1 MQVNSLIEN
10 LYLFAVVFLALFVK
24 GITGFGNTLVMAPLF
39 SFVVSNRFTTPVDL
53 LISIPT
59 NAYLVWKNRNSIN
72 FKTVAPLSLML
83 IAGII
88 PGIMILKTGNDLLL
102 KSILGVVIVALGI
115 EMLYRKPEQQG
126 SGKGSKGLLVI
137 VGLVSGVL
145 AGMYGISAFLV
156 AYISRTSTDR
166 SQFRANLCSLFLV
179 DNIFRLFWYSAAG
192 IMTLEIVKF
201 TVFLAPAVALGMY
214 IGTKVD
220 TGLKEETVRKATIY
234 LLIVSGAVLLLR
246 SAWGLYI

>member
-1 MQVNSLIEN
+1 LIEN
-10 LYLFAVVFLALFVK
+10 IYLFMVVFISLFVK
-24 GITGFGNTLVMAPLF
+24 GITGFGNTLVMAPMF

-59 NAYLVWKNRNSIN
+59 NAYLVWKNRDSIK
-72 FKTVAPLSLML
+72 FSTVAPMSLML
-83 IAGII
+83 LAGVI

-102 KSILGVVIVALGI
+102 KSILGIVIVALGI
-115 EMLYRKPEQQG
+115 EMLYRKPEQQP
-126 SGKGSKGLLVI
+126 SGKGNKALLVI

-156 AYISRTSTDR
+156 AYISRTSADR

-192 IMTLEIVKF
+192 IMTLEIIRF
-201 TVFLAPAVALGMY
+201 TLFMAPAVALGMY

-234 LLIVSGAVLLLR
+234 LLIVSGAILIVRSVL
-246 SAWGLYI
+246 SLYII

>member
-1 MQVNSLIEN
+1 LIEN
-10 LYLFAVVFLALFVK
+10 IYLFIVVFISFFVK

-59 NAYLVWKNRNSIN
+59 NVYLVWKNRKSIN
-72 FKTVAPLSLML
+72 FKTVVPLSIMVLV
-83 IAGII
+83 GVI
-88 PGIMILKTGNDLLL
+88 PGVMLLKTGNDLLL
-102 KSILGVVIVALGI
+102 KSILGVVIIALGI
-115 EMLYRKPEQQG
+115 EMLYRKHEQQG
-126 SGKGSKGLLVI
+126 SGKGNKVMLVI

-156 AYISRTSTDR
+156 AYISRTSKDR

-179 DNIFRLFWYSAAG
+179 DNIFRLFWYGAAG
-192 IMTLEIVKF
+192 IMTFEIMKF
-201 TVFLAPAVALGMY
+201 TLFIAPAVALGMY

-234 LLIVSGAVLLLR
+234 LLVVSGIVLLIR
-246 SAWGLYI
+246 SVWSLHII

>member
-1 MQVNSLIEN
+1 MIEN
-10 LYLFAVVFLALFVK
+10 LYLFAVVFIAYFVK

-39 SFVVSNRFTTPVDL
+39 SFVVPNRFTTPVDL
-53 LISIPT
+53 LLSIPT
-59 NAYLVWKNRNSIN
+59 NAFLVWKNRKSIN
-72 FKTVAPLSLML
+72 FRIVASLSLML
-83 IAGII
+83 IVGIV

-102 KSILGVVIVALGI
+102 KSILGVVIVGLGI
-115 EMLYRKPEQQG
+115 EMLYRKPEQQ
-126 SGKGSKGLLVI
+126 SSRKGSKLMLVI

-192 IMTLEIVKF
+192 IMTLEIMKF
-201 TVFLAPAVALGMY
+201 TIFIAPAAALGMY

-234 LLIVSGAVLLLR
+234 LLIVSGVILVIR
-246 SAWGLYI
+246 SVWSLHIF

>member
-1 MQVNSLIEN
+1 MIEN
-10 LYLFAVVFLALFVK
+10 LYLFAVVFVALFVK

-59 NAYLVWKNRNSIN
+59 NVYLVWRNRKSIN
-72 FKTVAPLSLML
+72 FRTVAPLSLTL
-83 IAGII
+83 LAGVV
-88 PGIMILKTGNDLLL
+88 PGIMLLKTGNDLLL
-102 KSILGVVIVALGI
+102 KSILGAVIIALGL
-115 EMLYRKPEQQG
+115 EMLYRKPKQQD
-126 SGKGSKGLLVI
+126 SVKVNKMFLVI

-156 AYISRTSTDR
+156 AYISRTSADR
-166 SQFRANLCSLFLV
+166 GQFRANLCSLFLV
-179 DNIFRLFWYSAAG
+179 DNIFRLFWYSASG
-192 IMTLEIVKF
+192 IMTLEIMKF
-201 TVFLAPAVALGMY
+201 TLFLAPAVALGMY

-234 LLIVSGAVLLLR
+234 LLIVSGAILLAR
-246 SAWGLYI
+246 SAWSLYII

>member
-1 MQVNSLIEN
+1 MIEN
-10 LYLFAVVFLALFVK
+10 IYLFAAVLLAFFVK

-59 NAYLVWKNRNSIN
+59 NAYLVWKNRKSIN
-72 FKTVAPLSLML
+72 GKTVAPLALML
-83 IAGII
+83 LAGVI
-88 PGIMILKTGNDLLL
+88 PGIMLLKTGNDLLL
-102 KSILGVVIVALGI
+102 KSILGVVIIALGI
-115 EMLYRKPEQQG
+115 EMLCRKPEQQG
-126 SGKGSKGLLVI
+126 SGKDNKVLLVI

-156 AYISRTSTDR
+156 AYISRTSADK

-179 DNIFRLFWYSAAG
+179 DNIFRLFWYGATG
-192 IMTLEIVKF
+192 IMTLEIIRF
-201 TVFLAPAVALGMY
+201 TLFIAPAVALGMY

-234 LLIVSGAVLLLR
+234 LLIVSGVVLLIR
-246 SAWGLYI
+246 SAWSLYII

>member
-1 MQVNSLIEN
+1 MIEN
-10 LYLFAVVFLALFVK
+10 IYLFAVVFLAFFVK

-59 NAYLVWKNRNSIN
+59 NAYLVWKNRKSIN

-83 IAGII
+83 LAGVI
-88 PGIMILKTGNDLLL
+88 PGIMLLKTGNDLLL
-102 KSILGVVIVALGI
+102 KSILGIVIVALGV

-126 SGKGSKGLLVI
+126 TGKENKVLLVI
-137 VGLVSGVL
+137 VGLISGVL

-156 AYISRTSTDR
+156 AYISRTSADR

-179 DNIFRLFWYSAAG
+179 DNIFRLFWYGAAG
-192 IMTLEIVKF
+192 IMTLEIMKF
-201 TVFLAPAVALGMY
+201 TLLIAPAVALGMY

-220 TGLKEETVRKATIY
+220 TGLKEDTVRKATIY
-234 LLIVSGAVLLLR
+234 LLIVSGAVLLIR
-246 SAWGLYI
+246 SAWSLYII

>member
-1 MQVNSLIEN
+1 MVEN
-10 LYLFAVVFLALFVK
+10 LYLFAVVFAALFVK

-59 NAYLVWKNRNSIN
+59 NAYLVWKNRKSIN

-83 IAGII
+83 IAGVV
-88 PGIMILKTGNDLLL
+88 PGIMILKTGNDLFL

-126 SGKGSKGLLVI
+126 SRKGNKVLLVI

-156 AYISRTSTDR
+156 AYISRTSADR

-192 IMTLEIVKF
+192 IMTLEIIKF
-201 TVFLAPAVALGMY
+201 TVFIAPAVALGMY
-214 IGTKVD
+214 IGTRVD
-220 TGLKEETVRKATIY
+220 TGLKEETVRRATIY

-246 SAWGLYI
+246 SVWGLYI

>member
-1 MQVNSLIEN
+1 MAEN
-10 LYLFAVVFLALFVK
+10 IYLFVVVFIAFFIK

-39 SFVVSNRFTTPVDL
+39 SFMVPNKFTTPVDL

-59 NAYLVWKNRNSIN
+59 NAYLVWKNRRSIN
-72 FKTVAPLSLML
+72 YKTVAPLSIML
-83 IAGII
+83 LVGVV
-88 PGIMILKTGNDLLL
+88 PGIMLLKSGNDLVL
-102 KSILGVVIVALGI
+102 KSVLGVVIVALGI
-115 EMLYRKPEQQG
+115 EMLYRKPAQQVAV
-126 SGKGSKGLLVI
+126 KGNKAFLAM
-137 VGLVSGVL
+137 VGLISGVL

-192 IMTLEIVKF
+192 ILTIDILRF
-201 TVFLAPAVALGMY
+201 TIFIAPAVVLGMY
-214 IGTKVD
+214 FGTKVD

-234 LLIVSGAVLLLR
+234 LLLVSGAVLLIR
-246 SAWGLYI
+246 SVWSLYNI

>member
-1 MQVNSLIEN
+1 LIEN
-10 LYLFAVVFLALFVK
+10 AYLFVVVFIAFFVK

-59 NAYLVWKNRNSIN
+59 NAYLVWKNRKSIN
-72 FKTVAPLSLML
+72 FKTVAPMSIML
-83 IAGII
+83 LAGVI
-88 PGIMILKTGNDLLL
+88 PGIMLLKTGNDLLL
-102 KSILGVVIVALGI
+102 KSILGVVIIALGV
-115 EMLYRKPEQQG
+115 EMLYRKTEQQG
-126 SGKGSKGLLVI
+126 SGKENKVVLVI
-137 VGLVSGVL
+137 VGLISGVL

-156 AYISRTSTDR
+156 AYISRTSKDR

-179 DNIFRLFWYSAAG
+179 DNIFRLFWYGAAG
-192 IMTLEIVKF
+192 IMTFEIMKF
-201 TVFLAPAVALGMY
+201 TLFIAPAVALGMY

-234 LLIVSGAVLLLR
+234 LLVVSGIVLLIR
-246 SAWGLYI
+246 SVWSLHII

>member
-1 MQVNSLIEN
+1 MIEN
-10 LYLFAVVFLALFVK
+10 LYLFAVVFAAFFVK

-59 NAYLVWKNRNSIN
+59 NAYLVWKNRKSLN
-72 FKTVAPLSLML
+72 FKAIAPLALML
-83 IAGII
+83 LAGVV
-88 PGIMILKTGNDLLL
+88 PGIMLLKTGNDLLL
-102 KSILGVVIVALGI
+102 KSVLGVVIVALGI
-115 EMLYRKPEQQG
+115 EMLYRNKGRQG
-126 SGKGSKGLLVI
+126 EGKGNKALLVS
-137 VGLVSGVL
+137 VGLASGVL

-156 AYISRTSTDR
+156 AYISRTTEGR

-192 IMTLEIVKF
+192 LMTWEIIKF
-201 TVFLAPAVALGMY
+201 TVFIAPAVALGMY

-234 LLIVSGAVLLLR
+234 LLIISGAVLLVR
-246 SAWGLYI
+246 SICSLYII

>member
-1 MQVNSLIEN
+1 M
-10 LYLFAVVFLALFVK
+10 FAVVLAAYFVK

-59 NAYLVWKNRNSIN
+59 NAYLVWRNRKYLS
-72 FKTVAPLSLML
+72 FRTVAPMSIML
-83 IAGII
+83 LAGII
-88 PGIMILKTGNDLLL
+88 PGIMLLKTGNDLLL
-102 KSILGVVIVALGI
+102 KSILGVVIIALGI
-115 EMLYRKPEQQG
+115 EMLYRKPEQQP
-126 SGKGSKGLLVI
+126 SGKGNKVLLAI

-156 AYISRTSTDR
+156 AYISRTSADR
-166 SQFRANLCSLFLV
+166 GQFRANLCTLFLV

-192 IMTLEIVKF
+192 IMTLEIIKF
-201 TVFLAPAVALGMY
+201 TVFAAPAVVMGMY

-234 LLIVSGAVLLLR
+234 LLIVSGAVLLAK
-246 SAWGLYI
+246 SAWSLYII

>member
-1 MQVNSLIEN
+1 LIEN
-10 LYLFAVVFLALFVK
+10 LYLFAVVFVALFVK

-59 NAYLVWKNRNSIN
+59 NVYLVWRNRKSIN
-72 FKTVAPLSLML
+72 FRTVAPLSLTL
-83 IAGII
+83 LAGVV
-88 PGIMILKTGNDLLL
+88 PGIMLLKTGNDLLL
-102 KSILGVVIVALGI
+102 KSILGAVIIALGL
-115 EMLYRKPEQQG
+115 EMLYRKPKQQD
-126 SGKGSKGLLVI
+126 SVKVNKMFLVI

-156 AYISRTSTDR
+156 AYISRTSADR
-166 SQFRANLCSLFLV
+166 GQFRANLCSLFLV
-179 DNIFRLFWYSAAG
+179 DNIFRLFWYSASG
-192 IMTLEIVKF
+192 IMTLEIMKF
-201 TVFLAPAVALGMY
+201 TLFLAPAVALGMY

-234 LLIVSGAVLLLR
+234 LLIVSGAILLAR
-246 SAWGLYI
+246 SAWSLYII

>member
-1 MQVNSLIEN
+1 MAKNV
-10 LYLFAVVFLALFVK
+10 YLFVVVFIALFIK

-39 SFVVSNRFTTPVDL
+39 SFVVPNRFTTPVDL

-59 NAYLVWKNRNSIN
+59 NAYLVWKNRRSIN
-72 FKTVAPLSLML
+72 YRTVAPLAITLL
-83 IAGII
+83 AGVI
-88 PGIMILKTGNDLLL
+88 PGIMLLKSGNDLIL
-102 KSILGVVIVALGI
+102 KSVLGVVIVALGI
-115 EMLYRKPEQQG
+115 EMLYRKPEQQVTA
-126 SGKGSKGLLVI
+126 KGNKVFLVV
-137 VGLVSGVL
+137 VGLISGVL

-156 AYISRTSTDR
+156 AYISRTSEDR

-179 DNIFRLFWYSAAG
+179 DNIFRFFWYRAAG
-192 IMTLEIVKF
+192 IMTVEIIKF

-234 LLIVSGAVLLLR
+234 LLVVSGAVLLLR
-246 SAWGLYI
+246 SIWSLYNI